1 MLRDLQ
7 SHEFQIYDRSRPPET
22 MGLWYIDRLKQE
34 TADGRGHILVAEG
47 ATGVILGY
55 ASLTTRV
62 SAEDEKDEVPYTYAH
77 VGDLGVL
84 ASSRS
89 TGVGAALLAAC
100 EALARQAGQ
109 RWLRLGVLAANERA
123 RVFYARQGYGEIL
136 LTLEKKL

>member
-77 VGDLGVL
+77 VGDELLFELVAICRPCHERL
-84 ASSRS
+84 HPKSS
-89 TGVGAALLAAC
+89 TGYPELL
-100 EALARQAGQ
+100 
-109 RWLRLGVLAANERA
+109 ERNLQN
-123 RVFYARQGYGEIL
+123 VHVYGG
-136 LTLEKKL
+136 

>member
-7 SHEFQIYDRSRPPET
+7 AHEFQINDRSRPPEA
-22 MGLWYIDRLKQE
+22 MGLWYIGRLKQE

-47 ATGVILGY
+47 EAGILGY
-55 ASLTTRV
+55 ASLITRV
-62 SAEDEKDEVPYTYAH
+62 SAEDEKDEVPYTYSH
-77 VGDLGVL
+77 VDDLGVL

-89 TGVGAALLAAC
+89 KGVGAALLAAC
-100 EALARQAGQ
+100 EALARQSGQ

-123 RVFYARQGYGEIL
+123 RAFYARQGYDEIR